1 MHARPHPGLLPSIEA
16 PPARHPASAPQFAW
30 QMTPSDSGQQHV
42 DDPIKHSSITRPG
55 TTTTT
60 LGGRGRNKRGHDR
73 PQLVI
78 DKLSAHSLA

>member
-1 MHARPHPGLLPSIEA
+1 MHARPHPGLLPGIQS

-30 QMTPSDSGQQHV
+30 QMAPSDTGQQHI
-42 DDPIKHSSITRPG
+42 DDPIQHASITGPR
-55 TTTTT
+55 TATTT
-60 LGGRGRNKRGHDR
+60 LGGGGRNERGHDG